1 MYQRLVLVGNLG
13 RDPEMRYTPSG
24 SPVTSFPVATS
35 RKYTTTDGQLKEE
48 TVWFRVQVWGKQAE
62 TVNQYLTK
70 GRQVLVEGNLIG
82 DENGGPKIWMDKEGK
97 PRASFEVRAF
107 TVRFLGSKR
116 DAAPGATTGAAP
128 TEVAVEEPM
137 SGEDLPF

>member
-24 SPVTSFPVATS
+24 SPVTTFPVATS

-116 DAAPGATTGAAP
+116 EAAPGAATSTTPA
-128 TEVAVEEPM
+128 EVAVEEPM
-137 SGEDLPF
+137 GGEELPF

>member
-107 TVRFLGSKR
+107 TVRFLGNKR
-116 DAAPGATTGAAP
+116 DAAPGAAGAAP
-128 TEVAVEEPM
+128 SEVAVDEPM
-137 SGEDLPF
+137 GGEDLPF

>member
-116 DAAPGATTGAAP
+116 EAAPGATTGAAP